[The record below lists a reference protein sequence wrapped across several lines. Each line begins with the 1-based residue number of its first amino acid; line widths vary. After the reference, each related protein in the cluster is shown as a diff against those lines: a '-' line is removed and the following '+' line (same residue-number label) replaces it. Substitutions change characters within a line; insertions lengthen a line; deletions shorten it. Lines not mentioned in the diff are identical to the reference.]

1 MTKLLLVFLVTVFVV
16 QTSAI
21 FMKPVY
27 IKIMDNKVLVGSSNR
42 SLETTFLK
50 SAMKAAVPVLAAAS
64 SSSSSATSLPPFV
77 DSANELSSSSSDSKD
92 KFEGAEEE
100 KKDPVAGLID
110 YIITYTPEL
119 LPCLIKIA
127 NKHPQLLKFLSPSD
141 DSSD

>member
-1 MTKLLLVFLVTVFVV
+1 MAKLLLAFLVSVLIV

-27 IKIMDNKVLVGSSNR
+27 IKIVDNKVMVGASNR
-42 SLETTFLK
+42 SVETAFLK
-50 SAMKAAVPVLAAAS
+50 SAMKAAVPMLAAASS
-64 SSSSSATSLPPFV
+64 SSSSSATSLPPS
-77 DSANELSSSSSDSKD
+77 DSANDVDSSSSNSND

-110 YIITYTPEL
+110 YIITYTPEM
-119 LPCLIKIA
+119 LPCLFKIA
-127 NKHPQLLKFLSPSD
+127 NKHPHLLKILSSD